1 MIKSFNWKNIG
12 DKFYFYEIN
21 TGKIVGFVHK
31 YAHHDVWIA
40 VVYKGEYAFTVDT
53 EVHLGQY
60 IDFTFAQ
67 NAVQH
72 YWEIQNRTLIEE

>member
-1 MIKSFNWKNIG
+1 MTKSYLWKNIG
-12 DKFYFYEIN
+12 DKFYFYEVH

-31 YAHHDVWIA
+31 YPHHDVWIS

-60 IDFTFAQ
+60 IDFSFAQ
-67 NAVQH
+67 SAVEY
-72 YWEIQNRTLIEE
+72 YWDVQNRTLLEG